1 MRTCIALALVSWM
14 TVAMASAAT
23 AADSD
28 APAGKDNE
36 VTQLKAELRA
46 MRAQMG
52 LMQQRLDALS
62 ARVGRAAP
70 ASSTAPA
77 VGSASG
83 QGVASGGASGAP
95 PGITPA
101 GVALGAETPPGETM
115 QSAGAGGI
123 APGAAIKS
131 LMPGAM
137 SGATAKPPGF
147 AMSSAPQGQ
156 GVIIPSIQGVPQT
169 FIPDIGGV
177 GDILFRQA
185 DLHHGDP
192 RYNPAAD
199 QFTAR
204 DAQL

>member
-70 ASSTAPA
+70 RRAPRRRWR
-77 VGSASG
+77 ASG

-101 GVALGAETPPGETM
+101 GVALGAETPPGEAM
-115 QSAGAGGI
+115 QSAGAGVSRP
-123 APGAAIKS
+123 APR
-131 LMPGAM
+131 
-137 SGATAKPPGF
+137 
-147 AMSSAPQGQ
+147 SS
-156 GVIIPSIQGVPQT
+156 
-169 FIPDIGGV
+169 
-177 GDILFRQA
+177 R
-185 DLHHGDP
+185 
-192 RYNPAAD
+192 
-199 QFTAR
+199 
-204 DAQL
+204 

>member
-1 MRTCIALALVSWM
+1 MRTCIALALVAWM
-14 TVAMASAAT
+14 TAAMASAAT

-28 APAGKDNE
+28 TPAGKDNE

-62 ARVGRAAP
+62 ARVGSAAP
-70 ASSTAPA
+70 AA
-77 VGSASG
+77 GSASG
-83 QGVASGGASGAP
+83 QGVASGGASGVP

-101 GVALGAETPPGETM
+101 GVPLGAQTPPGETM

-123 APGAAIKS
+123 TPGAAIKS

-177 GDILFRQA
+177 G
-185 DLHHGDP
+185 
-192 RYNPAAD
+192 
-199 QFTAR
+199 
-204 DAQL
+204 